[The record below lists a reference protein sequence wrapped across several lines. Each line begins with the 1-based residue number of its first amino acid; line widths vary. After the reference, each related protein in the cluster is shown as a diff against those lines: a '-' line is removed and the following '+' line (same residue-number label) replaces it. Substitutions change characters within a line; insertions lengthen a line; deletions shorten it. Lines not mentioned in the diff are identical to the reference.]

1 MFVQPD
7 VTVIYPLV
15 EMLLNEVIKMQ
26 NITHAFYTCF
36 FLNNIDEPIQKC
48 SLPDYFIYVFITIT
62 GRMFLAVDY

>member
-1 MFVQPD
+1 MYLLSIKYLTYLMFVQPD

-36 FLNNIDEPIQKC
+36 FLNNIDEPIQN
-48 SLPDYFIYVFITIT
+48 TISN
-62 GRMFLAVDY
+62 